1 MATPNLISLT
11 WNGKEKK
18 RAALLSAHS
27 KETNLNLKRKG
38 SVQEP
43 ICHLATGYNA
53 KDGTEQTEIQNR
65 YRFSLRPQR
74 NRDGTC
80 KKKPSGSLKGDG
92 FFNLENREF
101 SKIDIQFAY
110 SNGKENEKTLSSG
123 EKTRT
128 NGKKGIEIWAMT
140 AEAPCPRRA
149 GMGRAS

>member
-92 FFNLENREF
+92 FFNL
-101 SKIDIQFAY
+101 
-110 SNGKENEKTLSSG
+110 G
-123 EKTRT
+123 ELR
-128 NGKKGIEIWAMT
+128 IF
-140 AEAPCPRRA
+140 
-149 GMGRAS
+149 